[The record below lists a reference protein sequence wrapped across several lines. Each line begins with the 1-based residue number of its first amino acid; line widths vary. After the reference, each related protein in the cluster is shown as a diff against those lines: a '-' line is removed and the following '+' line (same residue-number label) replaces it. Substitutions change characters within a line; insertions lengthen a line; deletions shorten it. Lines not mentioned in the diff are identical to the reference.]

1 MSAVKVT
8 RDGVTMTVCDA
19 KVAEQL
25 ATAGWKPVAPPAKP
39 AAKK

>member
-8 RDGVTMTVCDA
+8 RGGVTMTVCDA

-25 ATAGWKPVAPPAKP
+25 TTAGWKPVAPPAKST
-39 AAKK
+39 AKK

>member
-25 ATAGWKPVAPPAKP
+25 VTAGWKPVAPPAKST
-39 AAKK
+39 AKK